1 MKVSEQ
7 WLREWVDPPLD
18 VDAIAERLT
27 LGGLEVGNIVPA
39 APSLAGVI
47 VSEVI
52 EVQAHPRADRLSLC
66 RVSDGREVHQVV
78 CGAPNVVPSMKT
90 AYAAPGISLPGG
102 RTIERAR
109 IRGVESS
116 GMLCSAAELG
126 LGEDASGI
134 LELPASALPGAQLTE
149 VLGLDDAIIDID
161 LTPNR
166 GDCFCIIGIAR
177 DLATLTDSPMKMP
190 EVASVVAKSDVRFT
204 VELADGD
211 ACPRYAGRVIEGL
224 DPHGRT
230 PLWMQE
236 RLRRSGVRCVHPL
249 VDVTNYVMLEFGQ
262 PMHVFDCDKLEKRI
276 IVRGANAG
284 ERLILLDGQELELDE
299 GTLVITDESGPVA
312 LAGVMGGEMTAV
324 SAVTTKVFL
333 ESAFFEPVRLAGVA
347 RRYRLHTDA
356 STRFE
361 RGVDPTMQARAVERA
376 TALILEICGGSA
388 GPCEVSDLGT
398 TALPA
403 TIEFRPA
410 AVERLL
416 GVRVDEGRIE
426 KIFESLEMKVERRG
440 GTWQVSP
447 PAFRFD
453 IAMEEDLIEEVA
465 RVHGYD
471 AIPCRIPPGAAAPAV
486 PVRESTVEGS
496 LRRCLT
502 ARGYFEAVTYSFID
516 RDLSRLFE
524 PDVEPVLLEN
534 PISSDMSAMRR
545 SLWPG
550 LAVAARYNLNRQRE
564 DISLFEIGMVFRRD
578 GGQLSQV
585 HRISG
590 VRCGR
595 AVLQQWGEPLRDTD
609 FYDLKQDVESLI
621 KTLGLAGLKIEPGT
635 HPALHPGQSAR
646 IMLRTE
652 NIGCLGALHPVIA
665 QSIEVDKPLF
675 LFEFSYNFGAAPSIP
690 KFRPISKFPAVRRDI
705 NVIVDESVAATAC
718 LEAVREAAGE
728 HLKDL
733 QLFDVYRGQ
742 GIDKEKKSLT
752 IGLLFQALSSTL
764 VDDEVDSAMQRVFE
778 NLSNR
783 VGGRLRE

>member
-7 WLREWVDPPLD
+7 WLREWVDPPHD
-18 VDAIAERLT
+18 VDDIAERLT
-27 LGGLEVGNIVPA
+27 LGGLEVGNIMPA
-39 APSLAGVI
+39 APSLAGVV

-66 RVSDGREVHQVV
+66 RVFDGRQEHQVV

-90 AYAAPGISLPGG
+90 AYAAPGVSLPGG
-102 RTIERAR
+102 HTIEPAR

-134 LELPASALPGAQLTE
+134 IELPASASPGAELTE
-149 VLGLDDAIIDID
+149 ALGLDDAVIDID

-166 GDCFCIIGIAR
+166 GDCFCVIGIAR
-177 DLATLTDSPMKMP
+177 DLAALTGSPMKMP
-190 EVASVVAKSDVRFT
+190 EVASVVAKSDARFT

-262 PMHVFDCDKLEKRI
+262 PMHVFDCDKLKGRI
-276 IVRGANAG
+276 VVRGAHAS
-284 ERLILLDGQELELDE
+284 EHLMLLDGQELELDE

-312 LAGVMGGEMTAV
+312 LAGVMGGDTTAV

-333 ESAFFEPVRLAGVA
+333 ESAFFEPIRLAGVA

-376 TALILEICGGSA
+376 TALILEIYGGSA

-398 TALPA
+398 VAVPA
-403 TIEFRPA
+403 AIEFRPA

-416 GVRVDEGRIE
+416 GVSVDDGRIE
-426 KIFESLEMKVERRG
+426 EIFESLEMKVVRSG
-440 GTWQVSP
+440 GAWLVSP

-453 IAMEEDLIEEVA
+453 ITMEADLIEEVA

-471 AIPCRIPPGAAAPAV
+471 AIPYRIPPGAAAPAV
-486 PVRESTVEGS
+486 PVRESSLEGS
-496 LRRCLT
+496 LRRCLA

-516 RDLSRLFE
+516 PGHGRLFE
-524 PDVEPVLLEN
+524 PDAEPVLLEN

-550 LAVAARYNLNRQRE
+550 LTFAARYNLNRQRE

-578 GGQLSQV
+578 GGQLSQA
-585 HRISG
+585 HRVSG

-595 AVLQQWGEPLRDTD
+595 AVLQQWGESPRDID
-609 FYDLKQDVESLI
+609 FYDLKQDVESLT
-621 KTLGLAGLKIEPGT
+621 KTLGQAGTRIEPGT
-635 HPALHPGQSAR
+635 HPALHPGQCAR
-646 IMLRTE
+646 IMLGTE
-652 NIGCLGALHPVIA
+652 NIGWLGALHPVIA
-665 QSIEVDKPLF
+665 QSIDVDKPFF
-675 LFEFSYNFGAAPSIP
+675 LFEIDYKFGAAPPIP
-690 KFRPISKFPAVRRDI
+690 QFRPISKFPAVRRDI
-705 NVIVDESVAATAC
+705 NVVVDESVAAVAC

-728 HLKDL
+728 KLQDL

-742 GIDKEKKSLT
+742 GIDCDKKSLT
-752 IGLLFQALSSTL
+752 ISLLFQALSSTL
-764 VDDEVDSAMQRVFE
+764 MDDEVDSAMQRVLE